1 MSKKQKITRMIK
13 VNTTQNL
20 LSAYRQK
27 SSRAKISCHKNKFNQ
42 LLTNKLNVMETT
54 TVSKNG
60 LGSKKDLKI
69 GANSIIPRDNKVIKE
84 TRKVSSKKATPIVDK
99 TAEEVKEKSVKVET
113 PIIPI
118 VVEKPAL
125 TLEQKIEKVE
135 NLKILIEKREILET
149 SRKKLNSF
157 VVGSPQFGESI
168 KITDENGNS
177 FSTSNTEVLTKVI
190 DVMKITLIEKIKEIE
205 EQINF

>member
-60 LGSKKDLKI
+60 LGSKKDLKN
-69 GANSIIPRDNKVIKE
+69 GANSIATKRDAKVIKE
-84 TRKVSSKKATPIVDK
+84 ARKASSEKTPIVDK

-125 TLEQKIEKVE
+125 TLEQRIEKVE
-135 NLKILIEKREILET
+135 NLKILIEKREMLET
-149 SRKKLNSF
+149 SRKKLRNCY
-157 VVGSPQFGESI
+157 E
-168 KITDENGNS
+168 IT
-177 FSTSNTEVLTKVI
+177 
-190 DVMKITLIEKIKEIE
+190 
-205 EQINF
+205 